1 MMVMFVEDKIQG
13 FGKLPLPGIH
23 VRLVGSLFEMEVVDL
38 GIYGNECKFI

>member
-23 VRLVGSLFEMEVVDL
+23 VRPVGSLFEMEDL